1 MLKLVNGQN
10 YQQLGICDTA
20 ARDAVVLWCLDD
32 FDVAD
37 GAQTHRTFESDCL
50 SVMVALYLSVC
61 LVLCFGK
68 NYQTDVFLWV
78 RICVVHCLPNASW
91 FWSSAC
97 LKVIQDSQLFFS
109 VPLYCDQNI
118 IVLCCV
124 SLNSFWDLLGFIWR
138 LGVVDDYGVYC
149 GILDLELDW
158 FSTDTCLSDLY
169 RIPCH
174 VLLTLRWQVFT
185 LRWSWTVGNC
195 GGRGWASR

>member
-1 MLKLVNGQN
+1 MLLTEHKLTEP
-10 YQQLGICDTA
+10 LKAI
-20 ARDAVVLWCLDD
+20 
-32 FDVAD
+32 
-37 GAQTHRTFESDCL
+37 
-50 SVMVALYLSVC
+50 VC
-61 LVLCFGK
+61 RWWLLCIFLFALCFVLVRITK
-68 NYQTDVFLWV
+68 LMFFLWV

-97 LKVIQDSQLFFS
+97 LKVIQDSRLFFS
-109 VPLYCDQNI
+109 VPLYCNQNI

-124 SLNSFWDLLGFIWR
+124 SLNSFWDLWGFIWR
-138 LGVVDDYGVYC
+138 LGIVDDYGIYC

-169 RIPCH
+169 PCH

-185 LRWSWTVGNC
+185 LCWSWTVGNC